1 MLENNVKFERNPDFI
16 YRKIVDEYVLI
27 PIHQQVA
34 DLDCIYTLNSVGA
47 SIWQLLEQPSP
58 KEAIQAALL
67 NEFDTSPEVLTPD
80 LENFLQELELIGA
93 IRRVG

>member
-1 MLENNVKFERNPDFI
+1 VLENNVKFERNPDFI